1 MKLTLLILISVFITS
16 CVQFNYVTIDGEN
29 IKKNDQ
35 KEFVV
40 ENEEVK
46 VIYRFTGYRGAVH
59 ISVFNKT
66 DQPIAVNWKKSALIM
81 NGNAVSYFSPVV
93 NITGQ
98 ARTDSSFF
106 ISTRSEIQAQGLVN
120 PEIEFIP
127 PSAAISR
134 QPLQLPIYSFPY
146 DANDL
151 KKQRVQT
158 SDGSFIT
165 FRNQQFNKENSPMKF
180 RSYLYL
186 QQGSGKEILLDHN
199 FYVTDLKQSFEN
211 PVSFSAQVAAGDF
224 IYFVK

>member
-1 MKLTLLILISVFITS
+1 MKLTLLILVSVFLTS
-16 CVQFNYVTIDGEN
+16 CVQFKYATIEGEN
-29 IKKNDQ
+29 IQKNEQ
-35 KEFVV
+35 KQFIV

-46 VIYRFTGYRGAVH
+46 VIYMFTGYRGAVH

-81 NGNAVSYFSPVV
+81 NGHAVSYFSPVV

-98 ARTDSSFF
+98 AKTDSSFT
-106 ISTRSEIQAQGLVN
+106 ISNRSEIQAQGLVN
-120 PEIEFIP
+120 PELEFIP

-146 DANDL
+146 DANHL

-158 SDGSFIT
+158 AGGSFISV
-165 FRNQQFNKENSPMKF
+165 RSQQFNRQNSPVRF

-186 QQGSGKEILLDHN
+186 QQGSGKEI
-199 FYVTDLKQSFEN
+199 FFGS
-211 PVSFSAQVAAGDF
+211 
-224 IYFVK
+224 